1 MGALKVTC
9 SSCAGEPLSESSP
22 VLLKSDQQSL
32 VQQGQEA
39 MREALRVLEQ
49 KEGWKV
55 ETVEVRLHVPP
66 RSAESD

>member
-1 MGALKVTC
+1 MPV
-9 SSCAGEPLSESSP
+9 EPLSETSP
-22 VLLKSDQQSL
+22 VPLKCDQQSL

-39 MREALRVLEQ
+39 MREALGLLEQ
-49 KEGWKV
+49 KEGWTV